1 MSNAKVVNGPMQVI
15 PVSNT
20 THRDLTVGSTAVN
33 FIGAAL
39 NANTSHVYWTLDGAD
54 MRFSIDGT
62 TPTTT
67 VGHIIKDGN
76 SGIWSRTWAQ
86 SVKVIAVS
94 GSGVFTISEL
104 NYL

>member
-20 THRDLTVGSTAVN
+20 THRNLTVSSTSTNLIVADLSV
-33 FIGAAL
+33 
-39 NANTSHVYWTLDGAD
+39 NTSHVYWTLAGAD
-54 MRFSIDGT
+54 MRFTIDGT
-62 TPTTT
+62 TPTASD
-67 VGHIIKDGN
+67 GHIIKDGN

-86 SVKVIAVS
+86 AAKVICVS

>member
-20 THRDLTVGSTAVN
+20 THRNLTVSSTSTN
-33 FIGAAL
+33 FIATAL
-39 NANTSHVYWTLDGAD
+39 NANTSHVYWTLAGAD
-54 MRFSIDGT
+54 MRFTIDGT
-62 TPTTT
+62 TPT
-67 VGHIIKDGN
+67 VSDGHIIKDGN
-76 SGIWSRTWAQ
+76 SGIWSRTWAE
-86 SVKVIAVS
+86 SVKTIAVS

>member
-20 THRDLTVGSTAVN
+20 THRNLTVSSTATN
-33 FIGAAL
+33 FIVAAL
-39 NANTSHVYWTLDGAD
+39 NANTSHVYWTLAGAD
-54 MRFSIDGT
+54 MRMSIDGT
-62 TPTTT
+62 TPTASD
-67 VGHIIKDGN
+67 GHIIKDGN
-76 SGIWSRTWAQ
+76 SGIWSRTWAE
-86 SVKVIAVS
+86 STKVIAVS